1 MKFRGKGINLQVLVE
16 CCCYLLFGIQLFHLT
31 FSGAYLHYVTPRMKP
46 YLYGM
51 SILMIL
57 FAVVEGRRLLM
68 PQYRVKLY
76 RSFVFIF
83 PILLLSFRPAVPSGS
98 SMIRTGVGSP
108 VANRGSFGPGLNG
121 NNDLGPKL
129 NTGSTSGQNVLGGS
143 GQNGTGQESLG
154 QDGAGQG
161 GSGQNGT
168 GQGGLG
174 QDGTG
179 QGGSGQNGVGQGGS
193 GQNGTGQGGSG
204 QNGTGQSGSGQNGV
218 GQSGSV
224 QNETGLSG
232 SVQNGAGQS
241 GSVQNGMNQ
250 NDLTQGSSNQA
261 TNQTTTGQAGSGQS
275 TQADA
280 PTNSAPINTTSS
292 QDQQQDG
299 PEYQLYGLDQK
310 TKTVTVA
317 DDDFYTW
324 LYELSEHPQKY
335 IGYTIIMKGFIYQ
348 DPDVKKEGDFALVRL
363 SMWCCAADLTPI
375 GFVVDDGGKMKFK
388 VDDWVTVKGTF
399 EMTKDGSTQMLRA
412 QDIKAAPKPKEEY
425 VYPSF

>member
-161 GSGQNGT
+161 G
-168 GQGGLG
+168 L
-174 QDGTG
+174 
-179 QGGSGQNGVGQGGS
+179 
-193 GQNGTGQGGSG
+193 
-204 QNGTGQSGSGQNGV
+204 GQNGV
-218 GQSGSV
+218 GQSGSG
-224 QNETGLSG
+224 QDGTGQSG

-241 GSVQNGMNQ
+241 ASAQNGMNQ
-250 NDLTQGSSNQA
+250 NDLTQGSSGQT
-261 TNQTTTGQAGSGQS
+261 TNQTTTGQAESGQS

-324 LYELSEHPQKY
+324 LYELSAHPQKY

>member
-143 GQNGTGQESLG
+143 GQN
-154 QDGAGQG
+154 
-161 GSGQNGT
+161 
-168 GQGGLG
+168 
-174 QDGTG
+174 
-179 QGGSGQNGVGQGGS
+179 
-193 GQNGTGQGGSG
+193 
-204 QNGTGQSGSGQNGV
+204 
-218 GQSGSV
+218 
-224 QNETGLSG
+224 ETGLSG

-241 GSVQNGMNQ
+241 GSAQNGMNQ
-250 NDLTQGSSNQA
+250 NDLTQGSSGQTTNQT

-310 TKTVTVA
+310 TKTITVA

-324 LYELSEHPQKY
+324 LYELSAHPQKY